1 MLTVEATNT
10 RKAKLNLKKRE
21 LIFDEENKKPIKMF
35 KLSVPNEEYQS
46 WKDNNKDGYG
56 AFTFKCAEKWAE
68 LMELEMGMAL
78 SILKKCWKY
87 GNMLP
92 DSLYDI

>member
-1 MLTVEATNT
+1 
-10 RKAKLNLKKRE
+10 
-21 LIFDEENKKPIKMF
+21 MF
-35 KLSVPNEEYQS
+35 KLSIPNEEYQS
-46 WKDNNKDGYG
+46 WKDNNKDGYE

-68 LMELEMGMAL
+68 LMELEMVSGVLTKEIIKNTKHNPITDQSSGAQMGMAL